1 MNKNNM
7 LIIGLLSCLMLPLS
21 SCGNENEG
29 LTGINI
35 SYENVNTEVASW
47 PHVFYAF
54 DKSNCTAFQT
64 TAIKKIKILIIAFYQ
79 LFLLILLLIDILK
92 IIILISTKILPLL
105 PIL

>member
-64 TAIKKIKILIIAFYQ
+64 TGDEAGLQEITAAGTYKTRLTGIWRFRRG
-79 LFLLILLLIDILK
+79 
-92 IIILISTKILPLL
+92 LPEVMRRV
-105 PIL
+105 IMWQ